1 MLKQSKKI
9 MCCILLMAI
18 AEQLG
23 AQQTKPSVK
32 MWDGMAVAG
41 YVNQGGFL
49 NFGGPT
55 VKFVTKPWS
64 IGFGIL
70 PTMRFK
76 EDKVAKGATK
86 NSIMTPTAGLGFTFA
101 YKHFLTQ
108 VPFYY
113 NSKTATTDGKWQVGV
128 GIGYRF

>member
-23 AQQTKPSVK
+23 AQQAKPSVK

-55 VKFVTKPWS
+55 VKRP
-64 IGFGIL
+64 L
-70 PTMRFK
+70 PM
-76 EDKVAKGATK
+76 E
-86 NSIMTPTAGLGFTFA
+86 N
-101 YKHFLTQ
+101 
-108 VPFYY
+108 
-113 NSKTATTDGKWQVGV
+113 GKWV
-128 GIGYRF
+128 